1 MDRGAPVAQA
11 NKDGQTPL
19 NKAKRMLARRLVGKS
34 FFGESVEF
42 LRVFFCR

>member
-34 FFGESVEF
+34 FLE
-42 LRVFFCR
+42 RVLSF